1 MCMKCVMLIQCDIE
15 ILLCPNMEIKLW
27 TEAYL
32 MYCLYSIK
40 QTTERFIFSPILNS
54 IFSMSMILIL
64 FWFHWIKPYCLKIFC
79 VIKILNRRYQHV
91 NHRKLFLR
99 SLLHPQNII
108 TGTWT
113 KKHKYG
119 QLDLNY
125 DILCHLLHSSPH
137 WKKIGSNEP

>member
-1 MCMKCVMLIQCDIE
+1 
-15 ILLCPNMEIKLW
+15 
-27 TEAYL
+27 
-32 MYCLYSIK
+32 MYCLHSMK
-40 QTTERFIFSPILNS
+40 ETTERFIFSPFLSS
-54 IFSMSMILIL
+54 IFSMSMMLIL
-64 FWFHWIKPYCLKIFC
+64 FWFRWIKPSRLKTFSM
-79 VIKILNRRYQHV
+79 IKILNRRYQHV

-125 DILCHLLHSSPH
+125 DILCQLLTFIATFE
-137 WKKIGSNEP
+137 KKSVVMRFINLVFHIIEAAKSNNICYTRP